1 MTSVTTPEVRW
12 YAAADGVAHAFR
24 KGAQKAVRSLCDE
37 PAWPRK
43 FDWPARSRCLVCEH
57 KIAAVE
63 HMGRGGGLQSD
74 SPTYR
79 DDMRD
84 AGRGELLR

>member
-1 MTSVTTPEVRW
+1 MTLEVRW
-12 YAAADGVAHAFR
+12 YASGDGIAHAFL
-24 KGAQKAVRSLCDE
+24 KDAQKAVRSLCDE
-37 PAWPRK
+37 PSWPRK

-57 KIAAVE
+57 TIAARE
-63 HMGRGGGLQSD
+63 HQGRGGGWTAD

-79 DDMRD
+79 DDMIA